1 MNKQEEK
8 LFNKIQNMVEELPWD
23 HKTNLEYYETCVH
36 EAAHGVVSLV
46 ICKKFDNPE
55 DLNKL
60 NFEIFIHPKERTV
73 SGIARRWHGDKNR
86 WLFSTIPVAID
97 KIRALSGAVLTDEFF
112 ATYYKFNRIFGN
124 NSKLKK
130 EYLASSDFNKA
141 EHYGILGTYIDQ
153 LILRVCYK
161 DVNIRLLHLELIYAI
176 LKGHGLFII
185 DDPEK
190 YVNKKEL

>member
-1 MNKQEEK
+1 MNKQEER
-8 LFNKIQNMVEELPWD
+8 LFNKIQSMVEELPWD

-36 EAAHGVVSLV
+36 EAGHAIISLI
-46 ICKKFDNPE
+46 ICKFFNNPE
-55 DLNKL
+55 DLIKL
-60 NFEIFIHPKERTV
+60 NLEVFIKGRTV

-97 KIRALSGAVLTDEFF
+97 KIRQLSGAVLTDEFW
-112 ATYYKFNRIFGN
+112 ATYYKSSRIFGN
-124 NSKLKK
+124 QSLKK

-153 LILRVCYK
+153 ITLRACYK
-161 DVNIRLLHLELIYAI
+161 NVSIRLLHLELIFSI
-176 LKGHGLFII
+176 LKGNGIFTI

-190 YVNKKEL
+190 YVSKKEL